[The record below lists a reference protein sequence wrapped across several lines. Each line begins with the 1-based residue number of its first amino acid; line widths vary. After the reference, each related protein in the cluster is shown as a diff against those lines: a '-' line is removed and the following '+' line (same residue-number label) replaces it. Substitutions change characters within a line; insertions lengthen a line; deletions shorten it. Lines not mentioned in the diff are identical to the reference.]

1 MNSVCDFQEW
11 TQSQHQAYTA
21 ATQAQAAYLEALE
34 QTRPLR
40 GGMHWKTIKGR
51 DYLYRY
57 RDRCGHGRSLGPRA
71 PETERLFAAFAR
83 ERGALGERL
92 QAQRR
97 LLAEQARFCRAALLH
112 RLPLLPA
119 KIWRHLAPLDP
130 SGQTFLVL
138 GAAAI
143 YAYEFAAAAFMVSPG
158 QGGIFAGAETGLTL
172 AAEQPAPPA
181 ALLDCLQ
188 KADRSFRALPG
199 EALKFS
205 NQSGFL
211 VQFLL
216 PGTGSRGRPPA
227 AGNGAAGQLPRA
239 AGSLHYLLTAPRF
252 SQVVIAR
259 DGTAVNLV
267 APDPRAFA
275 LHKLYLSRQEHR
287 QEAKRRR
294 DLSQAVAVADL
305 VLRYLPQYYFFS
317 ADLRLFPEEIIHRA
331 GKSPEADEFGPDL
344 DIEY

>member
-11 TQSQHQAYTA
+11 TQSQHRAYAT
-21 ATQAQAAYLEALE
+21 ATQAQAACLEALE
-34 QTRPLR
+34 QLRPLR

-51 DYLYRY
+51 AYLYRY
-57 RDRCGHGRSLGPRA
+57 RDRCGHGQSLGPRTPA
-71 PETERLFAAFAR
+71 TERLFAAFTR
-83 ERGALGERL
+83 ERAALGERL

-97 LLAEQARFCRAALLH
+97 QLSEQARFCRAALLH
-112 RLPLLPA
+112 RVPLLAA

-130 SGQTFLVL
+130 SGQAFLVL

-143 YAYEFAAAAFMVSPG
+143 YAYEFAAGAFMVNLGPADL
-158 QGGIFAGAETGLTL
+158 FTAAHRRLTL
-172 AAEQPAPPA
+172 ATPQPLPPA
-181 ALLDCLQ
+181 ALLGCLQ

-199 EALKFS
+199 EAFKFS

-211 VQFLL
+211 VQFLF
-216 PGTGSRGRPPA
+216 PGAGSLGHPPA
-227 AGNGAAGQLPRA
+227 AGNGAAGQLPQA

-259 DGTAVNLV
+259 DGTAVNLA

-275 LHKLYLSRQEHR
+275 LHKLYLSRQEDR
-287 QEAKRRR
+287 QEAQRRR

-317 ADLRLFPEEIIHRA
+317 ADLRLFPEEIIRRA
-331 GKSPEADEFGPDL
+331 GKSPESDEFGPDL